1 MKPKGSIYLNRVAL
15 AIIALVFSLG
25 SQHALAANLCG
36 SGLGCG
42 SYNGYGFHYHFF
54 HPFFQH
60 LFPYSGCYDNCYGYQ
75 LPFP

>member
-1 MKPKGSIYLNRVAL
+1 MIV
-15 AIIALVFSLG
+15 LVFYLG
-25 SQHALAANLCG
+25 SQQALAANLCG

-42 SYNGYGFHYHFF
+42 SYNGYGFQYHFFHPFF

>member
-1 MKPKGSIYLNRVAL
+1 MKPKRSISLNILAL
-15 AIIALVFSLG
+15 AILALVFSLG
-25 SQHALAANLCG
+25 SQQTLAANLCG

-42 SYNGYGFHYHFF
+42 TYNGYGFQYHFF

-60 LFPYSGCYDNCYGYQ
+60 PYPYFGCYDNCYGYQ

>member
-1 MKPKGSIYLNRVAL
+1 MESKRIISLNGLAL
-15 AIIALVFSLG
+15 AIIALVFSMG
-25 SQHALAANLCG
+25 NQQALAANLCG

-42 SYNGYGFHYHFF
+42 SYNGYGLHYHFF

-60 LFPYSGCYDNCYGYQ
+60 LFPYFGCNGNCYDYQ